1 VKKAWQIFGFVIDN
15 LFQKNPYIK
24 RMGWN
29 IIGYL
34 PQSVQGKSSTAK
46 TQN

>member
-1 VKKAWQIFGFVIDN
+1 
-15 LFQKNPYIK
+15 
-24 RMGWN
+24 MGWN